1 MGFFDFLSGKKPY
14 PPEQKAEVN
23 RLIEELIKIGKQDDY
38 LSERPGGPFNS
49 QCRHIRARD
58 IGRRLNEIGNLDLM
72 ELAFKQ
78 VKKKLGV
85 NLSSHLEYAWTDI
98 GKWLS

>member
-1 MGFFDFLSGKKPY
+1 MGFFDFLFGKRPY
-14 PPEQKAEVN
+14 PAEQKAEVN

-58 IGRRLNEIGNLDLM
+58 IGRRLNEIGNLELM

-78 VKKKLGV
+78 VKKKLGT